1 MATTPPSRNAG
12 PYRVE
17 QLDADSGP
25 AWRLSG
31 PGLQDAKAYPY
42 GEFRDKLAELAQV
55 MNFAWHQCLL
65 ETARSGGGTR
75 DGGGGPPPA
84 ADDRTLRAAGT
95 DAKPH
100 VIDPTARSCS
110 PHAPCDPD
118 VAQAPASTDGAA

>member
-1 MATTPPSRNAG
+1 MATTPPSRNTG

-17 QLDADSGP
+17 QLDTEAGP
-25 AWRLSG
+25 TWRLSG

-55 MNFAWHQCLL
+55 MNFAWHQCRL
-65 ETARSGGGTR
+65 EAARSGGAGTPSNVDEHTR
-75 DGGGGPPPA
+75 
-84 ADDRTLRAAGT
+84 RAAGT

-100 VIDPTARSCS
+100 VVDPTARSCS

-118 VAQAPASTDGAA
+118 VAQAPALTDRAS